1 MTAAYANLVSTLDPK
16 AFGRVAVLFGGKSAE
31 REVSLKS
38 GNAVLQALQSAGV
51 DAFGIDVGDD
61 FLQRLLSEKID
72 RAFIIL
78 HGRGGEDGSMQGLLE
93 CLGIPYTGS
102 GILASALAMDKL
114 RTKQVWH
121 SLGIPTPRHAV
132 LASEADC
139 ISAATELGFPLI
151 VKPAHEGS
159 SIGMAKVNSLPELT
173 AAWKDAS
180 SYDSQVLV
188 EQWITGPEFTI
199 ATLRD
204 QVLPPIA
211 LGTPHTFYDYDAKYV
226 ANDTQYR
233 IPCGLDAAKEKKEL
247 MDLTAK
253 ACEALGIAGWG
264 RADVMQDA
272 DGQFWFLEVNTAPG
286 MTDHSLVPMA
296 ARAAGLDFQQLVVSI
311 LAASVGHQEPRG

>member
-1 MTAAYANLVSTLDPK
+1 MSSAYDRLHATLDVK
-16 AFGRVAVLFGGKSAE
+16 AYGRVAVLYGGKSAE

-38 GNAVLQALQSAGV
+38 GNAVLGALRDAGV
-51 DAFGIDVGDD
+51 DVVGIDVGDD
-61 FLQRLLSEKID
+61 LLQRLLDEHID

-114 RTKQVWH
+114 RTKQVWQ

-132 LASEADC
+132 LASENDC
-139 ISAATELGFPLI
+139 IRAATELGFPLI

-159 SIGMAKVNSLPELT
+159 SIGMAKVNSAQELV
-173 AAWKDAS
+173 AAWQDAAH
-180 SYDSQVLV
+180 YDSQVLV
-188 EQWITGPEFTI
+188 EQWIHGPEFTV
-199 ATLRD
+199 AVLRG

-211 LGTPHTFYDYDAKYV
+211 LGTPHVFYDYDAKYV

-233 IPCGLDAAKEKKEL
+233 IPCGLDAAREQEL
-247 MDLTAK
+247 IDLTAR
-253 ACEALGIAGWG
+253 ACDAIGIEGWG
-264 RADVMQDA
+264 RLDVMQDEQ
-272 DGQFWFLEVNTAPG
+272 GRFWLLEVNTAPG

-296 ARAAGLDFQQLVVSI
+296 ARAAGLDFQQLVLAI
-311 LAASVGHQEPRG
+311 LAASVETRG

>member
-1 MTAAYANLVSTLDPK
+1 MTASAYSSLFSTIAPK
-16 AFGRVAVLFGGKSAE
+16 DFGRVAVLFGGKSAE

-38 GNAVLQALQSAGV
+38 GNAVLEALQAGGV

-61 FLQRLLSEKID
+61 FLTRLTTEKID

-114 RTKQVWH
+114 RTKQVWQ
-121 SLGIPTPRHAV
+121 SLGISTPHHAV
-132 LASEADC
+132 LESEADC
-139 ISAATELGFPLI
+139 ICAGRELGFPLI
-151 VKPAHEGS
+151 VKPGHEGS
-159 SIGMAKVNSLPELT
+159 SIGMAKVTSVEELIG
-173 AAWKDAS
+173 AWKAAS
-180 SYDSQVLV
+180 TYDSQVLV
-188 EQWITGPEFTI
+188 EQWIQGPEFTI
-199 ATLRD
+199 ATLRG

-233 IPCGLDAAKEKKEL
+233 IPCGLSAEKEAEL
-247 MDLTAK
+247 IDLTAR
-253 ACEALGIAGWG
+253 ACDAIGITGWG
-264 RADVMQDA
+264 RLDVMQDEQ
-272 DGQFWFLEVNTAPG
+272 GRFWLLEVNTAPG

-296 ARAAGLDFQQLVVSI
+296 ARAAGLDFQQLVLAI
-311 LAASVGHQEPRG
+311 LAASVEARG

>member
-1 MTAAYANLVSTLDPK
+1 MSLHNSLDPK

-38 GNAVLQALQSAGV
+38 GNAVLSALQAAGV

-61 FLQRLLSEKID
+61 FLQRLASEKID
-72 RAFIIL
+72 RAFIVL

-93 CLGIPYTGS
+93 CAGIPYTGS

-121 SLGIPTPRHAV
+121 SLGLPTPRHAV
-132 LASEADC
+132 LTSQADC
-139 ISAATELGFPLI
+139 EAAASELGFPLI

-159 SIGMAKVNSLPELT
+159 SIGMAKVESVEALI
-173 AAWKDAS
+173 AAWQDAAR
-180 SYDSQVLV
+180 YDSQVLV
-188 EQWITGPEFTI
+188 EQWIAGPEYTV
-199 ATLRD
+199 AVLRGE
-204 QVLPPIA
+204 VLPPIG
-211 LGTPHTFYDYDAKYV
+211 LGTPHTFYDYDAKYL

-233 IPCGLDAAKEKKEL
+233 IPCGLSPEKEAELKEL
-247 MDLTAK
+247 TAR
-253 ACEALGIAGWG
+253 ACEAVGTQGWA

-272 DGQFWFLEVNTAPG
+272 SGQFWLLEVNTVPG

-296 ARAAGLDFQQLVVSI
+296 ARAAGLDFQQLVLAI
-311 LAASVGHQEPRG
+311 LADSVEARG

>member
-1 MTAAYANLVSTLDPK
+1 MTVSAYSSLLSTIAPK
-16 AFGRVAVLFGGKSAE
+16 DFGRVAVLYGGKSAE

-38 GNAVLQALQSAGV
+38 GAQVLGALQNAGV
-51 DAFGIDVGDD
+51 DVFGIDVGDD
-61 FLQRLLSEKID
+61 LLDILQREKID
-72 RAFIIL
+72 LAFIIL

-114 RTKQVWH
+114 RTKQVWK
-121 SLGIPTPRHAV
+121 SLGLPTPHHAV

-139 ISAATELGFPLI
+139 ILAGRELGFPLI

-159 SIGMAKVNSLPELT
+159 SIGMAKVNSVEALID
-173 AAWKDAS
+173 AWKDAS
-180 SYDSQVLV
+180 TYDSQVLV

-233 IPCGLDAAKEKKEL
+233 IPCGLDPVKEQEL
-247 MDLTAK
+247 IELTAR
-253 ACEALGIAGWG
+253 ACEAIGIAGWG
-264 RADVMQDA
+264 RVDVMQDT
-272 DGQFWFLEVNTAPG
+272 DGQFWLLEVNTTPG

-296 ARAAGLDFQQLVVSI
+296 ARAAGLDFQQLVLAI
-311 LAASVGHQEPRG
+311 LAASLPVRG

>member
-1 MTAAYANLVSTLDPK
+1 MSLHSTLDPK

-31 REVSLKS
+31 RAVSLKS
-38 GNAVLQALQSAGV
+38 GAAVLQALQAGGV

-61 FLQRLLSEKID
+61 FLQRLVAEKID
-72 RAFIIL
+72 RAFIVL

-93 CLGIPYTGS
+93 CAGIPYTGS

-114 RTKQVWH
+114 RTKRVWL
-121 SLGIPTPRHAV
+121 SLGLPTPNHAV

-139 ISAATELGFPLI
+139 RAAAAELGFPLF

-159 SIGMAKVNSLPELT
+159 SIGMAKVADVEALI

-180 SYDSQVLV
+180 RYDSQVLV
-188 EQWITGPEFTI
+188 EQMIDGPEFTV
-199 ATLRD
+199 AMLRG
-204 QVLPPIA
+204 QVLPPIG
-211 LGTPHTFYDYDAKYV
+211 LGTPHTFYDYDAKYL

-233 IPCGLDAAKEKKEL
+233 IPCGLSAEKEAEL
-247 MDLTAK
+247 KDLTAR
-253 ACEALGIAGWG
+253 ACEAVGTQGWA

-272 DGQFWFLEVNTAPG
+272 AGKFWLLEVNTVPG

-296 ARAAGLDFQQLVVSI
+296 ARAAGLDFQQLVLAI
-311 LAASVGHQEPRG
+311 LADSVEARG

>member
-1 MTAAYANLVSTLDPK
+1 MTSAYEQLHSTLDVK
-16 AFGRVAVLFGGKSAE
+16 AFGRVAVLYGGKSAE

-38 GNAVLQALQSAGV
+38 GAAVIDALTTAGV
-51 DAFGIDVGDD
+51 DVVAIDVGDD
-61 FLQRLLSEKID
+61 LLARLQNEKID

-114 RTKQVWH
+114 RTKQVWQ

-132 LASEADC
+132 LASVEDC
-139 ISAATELGFPLI
+139 VAASTELGFPLI

-159 SIGMAKVNSLPELT
+159 SIGMAKVNSEQELI
-173 AAWKDAS
+173 AAWQDAAH
-180 SYDSQVLV
+180 YDSQVLV
-188 EQWITGPEFTI
+188 EQWIHGPEFTI
-199 ATLRD
+199 AVLRG

-211 LGTPHTFYDYDAKYV
+211 LGTPHVFYDYDAKYI

-233 IPCGLDAAKEKKEL
+233 IPCGLDSAKEQEL
-247 MDLTAK
+247 IDLTAR
-253 ACEALGIAGWG
+253 ACDAIGIEGWG
-264 RADVMQDA
+264 RLDVMQDEQ
-272 DGQFWFLEVNTAPG
+272 GRFWLLEVNTAPG

-296 ARAAGLDFQQLVVSI
+296 ARAAGLDFQQLVLAI
-311 LAASVGHQEPRG
+311 LAESVATRG